1 MDNQAHLID
10 TMEEVARV
18 KAQIEETL
26 SPTPELWIDVTSGQ
40 VSIILPWVLVAFV
53 AIVLIATARHR
64 DQEAEANEL
73 WESGVKKFHKQ
84 KQAEQAQRRQQQEDN
99 RRQAEQA
106 QKRQQ
111 QEDYKR
117 KQAEDTYRNN
127 RTNVGL
133 RFDAVNDQSKLDNQV
148 RQLPSWHNK
157 RTQANL
163 STETG
168 RAWRE
173 EAARLENDKIQK
185 QKQLEEDKRRQAEE
199 AQRLQQQE
207 KQQQARVAQQEQQ
220 RKQQESML
228 AGLAAEKDAL
238 ETLSLIHTLE
248 DRSTWAAN
256 WKKGTENWDKP
267 YAMDFYFP
275 DRRTAVDIKFKSLNQ
290 QYQSFALDK
299 DHYDKYQVY
308 IDTYPD
314 VNKGILWYIERT
326 SKREYLLEMDH
337 MKNCIERGMIQLR
350 AGHKDYI
357 RKGSSGQYYAIPL
370 DCFKDITDEEWSV
383 TGIKKRDSAAANPF
397 TKL

>member
-1 MDNQAHLID
+1 MEIFITLI
-10 TMEEVARV
+10 AILF
-18 KAQIEETL
+18 AFSI
-26 SPTPELWIDVTSGQ
+26 P
-40 VSIILPWVLVAFV
+40 VSIIGLIIG
-53 AIVLIATARHR
+53 AIRKDPNHGH
-64 DQEAEANEL
+64 DYEAWRKRYPKVTKKIDNKWDLDNEDPL
-73 WESGVKKFHKQ
+73 GKVS
-84 KQAEQAQRRQQQEDN
+84 N
-99 RRQAEQA
+99 
-106 QKRQQ
+106 KR
-111 QEDYKR
+111 
-117 KQAEDTYRNN
+117 TYI
-127 RTNVGL
+127 GM
-133 RFDAVNDQSKLDNQV
+133 RFDAVTDQLKADTQA

-163 STETG
+163 SSETG

-173 EAARLENDKIQK
+173 EAARLENDRIQT
-185 QKQLEEDKRRQAEE
+185 QNQLEEDKRRQVEE

-238 ETLSLIHTLE
+238 QTLSLIHILE

-290 QYQSFALDK
+290 RYQSFALDK

-326 SKREYLLEMDH
+326 TRREYLLEMDH

-383 TGIKKRDSAAANPF
+383 TGIKKRDNSAANPF

>member
-1 MDNQAHLID
+1 MEGLISLIVFVFLIWVFASGLTRISRPGNNTKTLQKNNKIQWDLGTEHKFGGYMYVDEIGRVVFNATDAHDIRQIHQQLLQENYQYKTSFERWMFVRKQDIVCQQ
-10 TMEEVARV
+10 EQHRNRV
-18 KAQIEETL
+18 K
-26 SPTPELWIDVTSGQ
+26 
-40 VSIILPWVLVAFV
+40 
-53 AIVLIATARHR
+53 
-64 DQEAEANEL
+64 
-73 WESGVKKFHKQ
+73 
-84 KQAEQAQRRQQQEDN
+84 
-99 RRQAEQA
+99 
-106 QKRQQ
+106 
-111 QEDYKR
+111 
-117 KQAEDTYRNN
+117 
-127 RTNVGL
+127 
-133 RFDAVNDQSKLDNQV
+133 
-148 RQLPSWHNK
+148 
-157 RTQANL
+157 
-163 STETG
+163 
-168 RAWRE
+168 
-173 EAARLENDKIQK
+173 EAAA
-185 QKQLEEDKRRQAEE
+185 AEIAKAE
-199 AQRLQQQE
+199 AQRAEIARQTEQQE
-207 KQQQARVAQQEQQ
+207 RE
-220 RKQQESML
+220 RKQQERERKQQERERKQHESML

-238 ETLSLIHTLE
+238 QTLSLIHTIE

-290 QYQSFALDK
+290 RYQSFALDK

-326 SKREYLLEMDH
+326 TRREYLLEMDH

-383 TGIKKRDSAAANPF
+383 TGIKKRDNSAANPF